1 MSVYLS
7 VFVSPKNIN
16 NIYPS
21 FRIRKSIWIL
31 LLNKFSC
38 QKTRL
43 KVLKLLKAAALARH
57 NGRACLDFLPV
68 VVTRFCGNMTL
79 TYLDTNRHYKF
90 LTDTQLDT

>member
-1 MSVYLS
+1 M
-7 VFVSPKNIN
+7 
-16 NIYPS
+16 
-21 FRIRKSIWIL
+21 
-31 LLNKFSC
+31 LNKFSYR
-38 QKTRL
+38 KTRL